1 MKIPFV
7 RFFTVTGL
15 YLDNI
20 ICAAGVKMSELWVAG
35 LEMILRFI
43 EDQEIDLSN
52 PKEDSFSK

>member
-1 MKIPFV
+1 
-7 RFFTVTGL
+7 
-15 YLDNI
+15 
-20 ICAAGVKMSELWVAG
+20 MSELWVAG